1 MTHFHTD
8 LHARAEAS
16 RATASAIVIVA
27 VAALAAAIYVI
38 CQPDWTDRL
47 GQNFNDMTMGVISD
61 ER

>member
-8 LHARAEAS
+8 THARAEAS
-16 RATASAIVIVA
+16 RALMHAILIVILP
-27 VAALAAAIYVI
+27 ALAAAIYVI